1 MSGARRGRQLI
12 RQSRIK
18 KDIDPS
24 QSSEDIEFEPS
35 YSQRDRRFE
44 DFEFNSSFQ
53 QTILTF
59 LSYELNLICTIT
71 FSDLIY
77 AFLLLRLIPLL
88 NAPLTPHVEIETARI
103 TSQSPPLHSSST
115 FCQNTSKSHIIIIQ
129 FPPESTCYRGI

>member
-18 KDIDPS
+18 KEIDPS

-59 LSYELNLICTIT
+59 LSYELNLIYTIT

-77 AFLLLRLIPLL
+77 VFFR
-88 NAPLTPHVEIETARI
+88 
-103 TSQSPPLHSSST
+103 
-115 FCQNTSKSHIIIIQ
+115 
-129 FPPESTCYRGI
+129 